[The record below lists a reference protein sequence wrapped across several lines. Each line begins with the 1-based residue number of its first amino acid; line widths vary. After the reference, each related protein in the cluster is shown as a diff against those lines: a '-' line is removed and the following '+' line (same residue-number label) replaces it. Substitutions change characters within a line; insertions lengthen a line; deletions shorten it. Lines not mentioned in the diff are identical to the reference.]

1 MKKGPFMNNKYEN
14 WNGSRW
20 EFTKSQSEWHFDP
33 SIENSKDYQEV
44 CTFDGKWDF
53 AVEKCL
59 DRVVDSTWASRNNYS
74 QNPEEK
80 KKRMYSADAE
90 EMDLLKAGADPRMV
104 HTLA

>member
-44 CTFDGKWDF
+44 
-53 AVEKCL
+53 
-59 DRVVDSTWASRNNYS
+59 RI
-74 QNPEEK
+74 
-80 KKRMYSADAE
+80 
-90 EMDLLKAGADPRMV
+90 
-104 HTLA
+104 H